1 MSEPNVITRDDL
13 SDSLIPD
20 QVSKEIIQTMP
31 QSSVIMTRA
40 KKVAMSAKKEKQPV
54 LASLPD
60 AYWVNE
66 GGLKQTT
73 KTGWED
79 VTMTAEEMAVI
90 VPIPDSVVD
99 DSQINIW
106 DTVKPLI
113 AEAMGKKIDQAAI
126 FGIDKP
132 ASWGTDILAGATAAD
147 NNVAEGTGK
156 DLADDVAKLGRKLSE
171 AGFALNGFA
180 TMPGFGWQL
189 AGLRNANGT
198 PIYVPSLA
206 QGTPSTLYG
215 YPLNEVMNGAWA
227 TDKAVLLGADWTKFV
242 YGVRQDISYQVFDQ
256 GVISDEDGKVV
267 YNLMQQDSQA
277 LRVVMRVG
285 FAVANPLTRLKEKGQ
300 QYPAGFVTPAAP
312 AASGTKKASAG
323 DQDAK

>member
-1 MSEPNVITRDDL
+1 MSEPNIITRDDL

-40 KKVAMSAKKEKQPV
+40 KKVPMSAKKEKQPV

-90 VPIPDSVVD
+90 VPIPDSVVE
-99 DSQINIW
+99 DSQINLW
-106 DTVKPLI
+106 DTIKPLI

-132 ASWGTDILAGATAAD
+132 ASWGTDILAGATAAG
-147 NNVAEGTGK
+147 NNITEGTGK

-171 AGFALNGFA
+171 AGFGLSGFA

-215 YPLNEVMNGAWA
+215 YPLNEVVNGAWA
-227 TDKAVLLGADWTKFV
+227 IDKAVLLGADWTKFV
-242 YGVRQDISYQVFDQ
+242 YGVRQDITYQVFDQ
-256 GVISDEDGKVV
+256 GVISDENGKVV
-267 YNLMQQDSQA
+267 LNLMQQDSKA
-277 LRVVMRVG
+277 LRVVMRIG
-285 FAVANPLTRLKEKGQ
+285 FAVANPLTRLKEKGK

-312 AASGTKKASAG
+312 AASGTKKALANDRG
-323 DQDAK
+323 AK

>member
-13 SDSLIPD
+13 SDSPIPD
-20 QVSKEIIQTMP
+20 QVSKEFIQTMP
-31 QSSVIMTRA
+31 QSSVIMIRA
-40 KKVAMSAKKEKQPV
+40 KKVDMSAKKEKQPV

-60 AYWVNE
+60 TYWVNE

-79 VTMTAEEMAVI
+79 ATMTAEEMAVI

-99 DSQINIW
+99 DSQINLW
-106 DTVKPLI
+106 DTIKPLI

-132 ASWGTDILAGATAAD
+132 ASWGTDILDGATAAG
-147 NNVAEGTGK
+147 NNIAEGTGK
-156 DLADDVAKLGRKLSE
+156 DLAANVAKLGRNLSE

-189 AGLRNANGT
+189 TGLRNANGT

-206 QGTPSTLYG
+206 QSTPSTLYG

-227 TDKAVLLGADWTKFV
+227 TDKAVLLGADWPKFV
-242 YGVRQDISYQVFDQ
+242 YGVCQDITYQVFDQ
-256 GVISDEDGKVV
+256 SVISGPDGKVL
-267 YNLMQQDSQA
+267 YNLIQQDAQA
-277 LRVVMRVG
+277 LRAVMRVG
-285 FAVANPLTRLKEKGQ
+285 FAVANPLTRLKQKGQ
-300 QYPAGFVTPAAP
+300 QYSAGFVTPAAL
-312 AASGTKKASAG
+312 AASGTKRASA
-323 DQDAK
+323 DDKAAK